1 MHRHAERGDGMSI
14 TSAVDRVP
22 ELEPA
27 GTAVSGAPR
36 RNLASRIAARLGGTA
51 MYVVVLVVA
60 AFWLLPTLGLFI
72 ESFRDP
78 ADNAATG
85 WWTVFA
91 KPGQMS
97 LKNYQ
102 HLFDNHDMVQSLW
115 NTVLITVP
123 ATLAVVL
130 LAALAAYA
138 LAWIDFPGRD
148 WLFIIL
154 VALIVV
160 PVQVA
165 IIPDAKIFRALNIY
179 GNIPAVVLFH
189 VAFGLPFAIFLLR
202 NFFIGIPRDLL
213 EAARMDGG
221 TELTIF
227 RRVVLPIGWPA
238 IASLAIYQFMW
249 VWNDLLV
256 ALVFS
261 VQPHEPIT
269 YQLSTQMRTF
279 STNIDVIGPGAFLS
293 MVVPLAVFFA
303 LQRYFVQGVLAGSV
317 K

>member
-1 MHRHAERGDGMSI
+1 MSAPMTRI
-14 TSAVDRVP
+14 P
-22 ELEPA
+22 ELQPA
-27 GTAVSGAPR
+27 GTAVTGPPR
-36 RNLASRIAARLGGTA
+36 RSLVSRIATRLGGTV
-51 MYVVVLVVA
+51 MYTFVMLIA
-60 AFWLLPTLGLFI
+60 ALWLLPTLGLFV
-72 ESFRDP
+72 ESLRRP

-91 KPGQMS
+91 RPAQ
-97 LKNYQ
+97 LTYTNYA
-102 HLFDNHDMVQSLW
+102 HLLDNDDILMSLW

-123 ATLAVVL
+123 STVLVVIFAATAG
-130 LAALAAYA
+130 YA
-138 LAWIDFPGRD
+138 LAWIEFPGRD
-148 WLFIIL
+148 WLFIL
-154 VALIVV
+154 VVTLIVV
-160 PVQVA
+160 PVQIA
-165 IIPDAKIFRALNIY
+165 IIPDAKIFSTLHIY
-179 GNIPAVVLFH
+179 GNIPAVVAFH

-202 NFFIGIPRDLL
+202 NFFMGIPRDLL

-221 TELTIF
+221 TETMIF
-227 RRVVLPIGWPA
+227 RRVALPIGWPA

-256 ALVFS
+256 ALVFAR
-261 VQPHEPIT
+261 PEHAPIT
-269 YQLSTQMRTF
+269 YQLQSQMRTF

>member
-1 MHRHAERGDGMSI
+1 VSV
-14 TSAVDRVP
+14 TSVARVP
-22 ELEPA
+22 ELQPA
-27 GTAVSGAPR
+27 GTAVTGAPR
-36 RNLASRIAARLGGTA
+36 RSLASRIATKLGGTA

-60 AFWLLPTLGLFI
+60 AFWLLPTLSLFI
-72 ESFRDP
+72 ESLRDP
-78 ADNAATG
+78 AENAATG

-91 KPGQMS
+91 KPGE
-97 LKNYQ
+97 LTIKNYQ
-102 HLFDNHDMVQSLW
+102 SLLANSQVTGSLW

-123 ATLAVVL
+123 ATLLVVL
-130 LAALAAYA
+130 LGALAAYA
-138 LAWIDFPGRD
+138 LAWIEFPGRD
-148 WLFIIL
+148 WLFIL
-154 VALIVV
+154 VVALIVV

-165 IIPDAKIFRALNIY
+165 IIPDAKIFRTLNIY
-179 GNIPAVVLFH
+179 GNIPAVVAFH

-256 ALVFS
+256 ALVFA
-261 VQPHEPIT
+261 VPPHEPIT
-269 YQLSTQMRTF
+269 YALAEQMRTF

-293 MVVPLAVFFA
+293 MVVPLGVFFA

>member
-1 MHRHAERGDGMSI
+1 MSI

-22 ELEPA
+22 ELTPA
-27 GTAVSGAPR
+27 GTAVTGPPR
-36 RNLASRIAARLGGTA
+36 RSLASRIATKLGGTL
-51 MYVVVLVVA
+51 MYVVVLIVA

-72 ESFRDP
+72 ESLRDP
-78 ADNAATG
+78 ADSASTG
-85 WWTVFA
+85 WWTVFT
-91 KPGQMS
+91 KPAQMS

-102 HLFDNHDMVQSLW
+102 HLLSNSAITGSLW

-123 ATLAVVL
+123 ATLLVVVL
-130 LAALAAYA
+130 AAMAAYA

-165 IIPDAKIFRALNIY
+165 IIPDAKIFRALGIY
-179 GNIPAVVLFH
+179 GNIPAVVAFH

-256 ALVFS
+256 ALVFA
-261 VQPHEPIT
+261 VPPHEPIT
-269 YQLSTQMRTF
+269 YALSQQMRTF

>member
-1 MHRHAERGDGMSI
+1 MS
-14 TSAVDRVP
+14 SAIIDRVP
-22 ELEPA
+22 ELQPA
-27 GTAVSGAPR
+27 GTAVTGPPR
-36 RNLASRIAARLGGTA
+36 RSLGSRIASRLGGTA
-51 MYVVVLVVA
+51 LTVFVVLVG
-60 AFWLLPTLGLFI
+60 AFWLLPTLGLFV
-72 ESFRDP
+72 ESLRHP

-91 KPGQMS
+91 KPSELTLG
-97 LKNYQ
+97 NYRTLLGNSQ
-102 HLFDNHDMVQSLW
+102 IIDSLW

-123 ATLAVVL
+123 ATVLVVVIG
-130 LAALAAYA
+130 ALAAYA

-148 WLFIIL
+148 WIFIIL

-165 IIPDAKIFRALNIY
+165 IIPDAQIFRHLGIY
-179 GNIPAVVLFH
+179 GQIPAVVAFH

-221 TELTIF
+221 SELTIF
-227 RRVVLPIGWPA
+227 WRVVLPIGWPA

-256 ALVFS
+256 ALVFA
-261 VQPHEPIT
+261 VPPHEPIT
-269 YQLSTQMRTF
+269 YALSEQMRTF

-293 MVVPLAVFFA
+293 MLVPLGVFFA